1 MSWSLDK
8 QHLELGFAAKH
19 MMVATVKGRFT
30 DVDAEVH
37 LDEQHPEASF
47 VRANVVAASLTTGAP
62 DRDAHLKSADFFD
75 VERYPALT
83 FVSREVRRKGDD
95 LELTGDLTIKD
106 VTRPVTLK
114 GEYTGP
120 VQGPWGGRHLGFS
133 LTGEIDREDFGL
145 TWNVAL
151 EAGGVL
157 VSRKVKLSIDAEVK
171 EDAAAAA

>member
-8 QHLELGFAAKH
+8 QHLELGFSAKH
-19 MMVATVKGRFT
+19 MMVATVRGRFT
-30 DVDAEVH
+30 DIDAEVH
-37 LDEQHPEASF
+37 LNEERPEASR
-47 VRANVVAASLTTGAP
+47 VRATVQAASLTTGSA
-62 DRDAHLKSADFFD
+62 DRDGHLKSPDFFD

-95 LELTGDLTIKD
+95 FELTGDLTIKE

-120 VQGPWGGRHLGFS
+120 VQGPGGGRHVGFS
-133 LTGEIDREDFGL
+133 LSGEIDREEFGL

-157 VSRKVKLSIDAEVK
+157 VGRKIKLSIDAEVK
-171 EDAAAAA
+171 EELAAAA

>member
-8 QHLELGFAAKH
+8 QHLEVGFAAKH

-37 LDEQHPEASF
+37 LDEQRPEASF
-47 VRANVVAASLTTGAP
+47 VRANIAAASLTTGAA

-75 VERYPALT
+75 IEQYPALT
-83 FVSREVRRKGDD
+83 FASREVRRKGDD
-95 LELTGDLTIKD
+95 LELLGDLTIKG
-106 VTRPVTLK
+106 VTRPITLK

-120 VQGPWGGRHLGFS
+120 IQGPWGGRHVGFS
-133 LTGEIDREDFGL
+133 LAGELDREDFGL

-157 VSRKVKLSIDAEVK
+157 VGKKVKLTIDAEVK
-171 EDAAAAA
+171 EDAASAA

>member
-8 QHLELGFAAKH
+8 QHVELGFSAKH

-30 DVDAEVH
+30 DVEAEIN
-37 LDEQHPEASF
+37 LDEQRPEASF
-47 VRANVVAASLTTGAP
+47 VRATVHAASLTTGSA
-62 DRDAHLKSADFFD
+62 DRDTHLKSADFFD
-75 VERYPALT
+75 VEQYPALT

-95 LELTGDLTIKD
+95 LELKGDLTIKD

-120 VQGPWGGRHLGFS
+120 VEGPWGGRHLGFS

-171 EDAAAAA
+171 EDVAAAA